1 MNGLFAGIQ
10 NGPPHSLM
18 TVYIRVTHCDI
29 SVFADLLGRIHALHQ
44 AMVGVCHNTFC
55 FPEHFKD
62 EVRNILHIE
71 SITTTNSMTIKIREG
86 WAPAFQP
93 ETDDFLVDI
102 PKALGVSSILAY
114 WLVSTIDTSIV
125 SNSNFLDG
133 TKKTLEQE
141 ILDNPDC
148 TALFNSLQASEIK
161 KTLDGQALTFVQ
173 AAKSIDALRSI
184 SINGVNILS
193 FDVNRRKH
201 RRYFINVPVRIMIKE
216 GAFEATVVNIS
227 RGGCVAKL
235 NESKD
240 IKAGQSV
247 TLQISGQEL
256 RSSEAAMWRDGD
268 RSFVRAIFNPP
279 VDEGQFKIILN
290 C

>member
-1 MNGLFAGIQ
+1 MNGFFTGTQ

-29 SVFADLLGRIHALHQ
+29 SVFADLLCKIHAMHQ
-44 AMVGVCHNTFC
+44 TMVGVRHNTFT

-71 SITTTNSMTIKIREG
+71 SIATTNSMTMKIREG
-86 WAPAFQP
+86 WTPAFQP

-102 PKALGVSSILAY
+102 PKALGVSSIFAY
-114 WLVSTIDTSIV
+114 WLVSTIDTSLV

-161 KTLDGQALTFVQ
+161 KALDGQALAFVQ
-173 AAKSIDALRSI
+173 GAKSIDALRSI

-201 RRYFINVPVRIMIKE
+201 RRYFINVPVRIVVKE
-216 GAFEATVVNIS
+216 GSFEATVVNIS
-227 RGGCVAKL
+227 RGGCVARL
-235 NESKD
+235 NETRD

-247 TLQISGQEL
+247 TLKISGQEL
-256 RSSEAAMWRDGD
+256 KSSEAAMWRDGD

-279 VDEGQFKIILN
+279 LDEEEFKVILN
-290 C
+290 R